1 MSKEYMFSLGKEL
14 EKKIN
19 SSIKDQLD
27 LIKLCL
33 ETSRAILTE
42 YSDTK
47 EVYSNE
53 DEGFRIVY
61 PNRQIGRRMQRI
73 FFYNRY
79 EDVNDKSMFTI
90 QSFVYPLKIEKKEEN
105 KFKIFGD
112 FPKVGKLEFNAA
124 VISRLVTII
133 NIIKKD
139 EQSWGDSWVEEL
151 MDLLHGKN
159 DFIETTLLFY
169 IVNEFLTFDFGYLR
183 FDKDPKHEAVNHPI
197 FHIDCHL
204 DNRATYKIGL
214 DAEMNISQFL
224 DLIDNGSPVRYINNK

>member
-33 ETSRAILTE
+33 ETSRAIITE
-42 YSDTK
+42 FSDTK
-47 EVYSNE
+47 EVSSNE

-61 PNRQIGRRMQRI
+61 PNREIGRRMQRI

-90 QSFVYPLKIEKKEEN
+90 QSFVYPLKIVKKEEN

-112 FPKVGKLEFNAA
+112 FPKVGKLEFNAT

-151 MDLLHGKN
+151 IDLLHGKN
-159 DFIETTLLFY
+159 DSIETTLLFY

-183 FDKDPKHEAVNHPI
+183 FDKDPKHVAVNHPI
-197 FHIDCHL
+197 CHIDCHL
-204 DNRATYKIGL
+204 DKRATYKIGL
-214 DAEMNISQFL
+214 DTEMNISQFL
-224 DLIDNGSPVRYINNK
+224 DLIDNGSSVRYIKNK